1 MIKPLLV
8 LLLSTAF
15 VSLGAH
21 AEDKAVTSISPD
33 RLAIN
38 GAEATLG
45 LSQEWV
51 HPKPKIE
58 RVVIVLHGR
67 LRNAQTYLRSIE
79 RAPTSQKSAARPC

>member
-45 LSQEWV
+45 LSQD
-51 HPKPKIE
+51 
-58 RVVIVLHGR
+58 GC
-67 LRNAQTYLRSIE
+67 T
-79 RAPTSQKSAARPC
+79 

>member
-15 VSLGAH
+15 ASLGAH
-21 AEDKAVTSISPD
+21 AEDQAVKSISPD

-45 LSQEWV
+45 LSQ
-51 HPKPKIE
+51 
-58 RVVIVLHGR
+58 
-67 LRNAQTYLRSIE
+67 
-79 RAPTSQKSAARPC
+79 